1 MKKGFL
7 FLMVILVVA
16 AIPASAIENGFY
28 IGGSIGG
35 SSLEVRDIDEE
46 LGDLRFSDGDTG
58 WFSDGDTGYKLFA
71 GFRFMNFLGVEAG
84 YVDLGEPNDVVAESE
99 DEAVH
104 VQIGLKG
111 WDAFAVGFLP
121 IGPVDLFAKV
131 GVVSWDADIVSRLVP
146 TDEVDADS
154 DSGTDAAFGIGVGL
168 RLGKVTLRA
177 EGEQFDIAD
186 ADDVYMFSVG
196 ATFTF

>member
-1 MKKGFL
+1 
-7 FLMVILVVA
+7 
-16 AIPASAIENGFY
+16 
-28 IGGSIGG
+28 
-35 SSLEVRDIDEE
+35 
-46 LGDLRFSDGDTG
+46 
-58 WFSDGDTGYKLFA
+58 
-71 GFRFMNFLGVEAG
+71 MNFLGVEAG